1 MGGDYGLRMSLPASL
16 QSLSDFDDID
26 LTLVGDQSEIASQLK
41 KLGHTSE
48 KRVRIVHAADVVA
61 MDEKPSHALK
71 HKRQSS
77 MRLAID
83 LLASGEVDAVVS
95 AGNTGALMA
104 MGTLV
109 VKTVDGIQRPAIC
122 TSLPTLTGHT
132 RLLDLGAN
140 VDASAEQLHQFAVMG
155 SALSSIELSHDSP
168 RVALLNIGEEAIKGN
183 EQVKQTGVLLQGD
196 ASLNYVGSVEADNL
210 LTGDVDVIVCDGF
223 VGNVALKTMEGT
235 ARHIAERIAGEFQK
249 SWLARLQA
257 LLSRSVLNRLRKQ
270 LDPEKY
276 NGASLL
282 GLNGVIV
289 KSHGGSS
296 VKGFSQ
302 AIRQARLEVQQNI
315 LDVIRQQMAL
325 RANHS

>member
-41 KLGHTSE
+41 ILGYSSE
-48 KRVRIVHAADVVA
+48 ERITIVHAAEVVA

-104 MGTLV
+104 MGTLI
-109 VKTVDGIQRPAIC
+109 VKTVEGIQRPAIC
-122 TSLPTLTGHT
+122 TSLPTLDGQT

-155 SALSSIELSHDSP
+155 SALSSIEHDQVSP

-183 EQVKQTGVLLQGD
+183 ELVKQAGILLQND

-235 ARHIAERIAGEFQK
+235 AQHIAERIRGEFHRNWFTQ
-249 SWLARLQA
+249 LQA
-257 LLSRSVLNRLRKQ
+257 FLSQSVLGRLNKQ

-282 GLNGVIV
+282 GLNGVII

-296 VKGFSQ
+296 EKGFGQ

-315 LDVIRQQMAL
+315 LGVIRQQMAL

>member
-41 KLGHTSE
+41 ALGSPLE
-48 KRVRIVHAADVVA
+48 ERIQIVHADEVVA
-61 MDEKPSHALK
+61 MDDKPSHALK

-83 LLASGEVDAVVS
+83 LLATGEVDAVVS

-109 VKTVDGIQRPAIC
+109 VKTVEGIQRPAIC
-122 TSLPTLTGHT
+122 TNLPTLAGHT

-155 SALSSIELSHDSP
+155 SALCSIEHDQASP

-183 EQVKQTGVLLQGD
+183 ELVKQAGALLQSD

-210 LTGDVDVIVCDGF
+210 LTGHVDVIVCDGF

-235 ARHIAERIAGEFQK
+235 AQHIAERMRSEFQRD
-249 SWLARLQA
+249 WLTRLQA
-257 LLSRSVLNRLRKQ
+257 FLSQSVLGRLCKQ

-289 KSHGGSS
+289 KSHGSSS

-302 AIRQARLEVQQNI
+302 AICQARLEVQQNI
-315 LDVIRQQMAL
+315 LGVIRQQMAL